1 MQISTTQRA
10 TETLA
15 SAVDSDPAAWVRACT
30 GNVEMAAR
38 AAELVYG
45 CFRTIA
51 SQQSALATRVMMLAT
66 NGAIG
71 GGTMARPMH
80 PAQATKL
87 SYQSCD
93 MVIGSLI
100 EALETVRQASL
111 GIQQLVLQETQKDPL
126 PR

>member
-1 MQISTTQRA
+1 MEIPA
-10 TETLA
+10 TRPSAETFSSIMA
-15 SAVDSDPAAWVRACT
+15 PDPATWIQACT

-51 SQQSALATRVMMLAT
+51 AQQAALANRVMRLAT
-66 NGAIG
+66 NGGA
-71 GGTMARPMH
+71 AHPVRP
-80 PAQATKL
+80 PATAL

-111 GIQQLVLQETQKDPL
+111 DIQRLMLPETD
-126 PR
+126 RCSGSNRN

>member
-1 MQISTTQRA
+1 MQISTTDPSPQTFTAVA
-10 TETLA
+10 TTN
-15 SAVDSDPAAWVRACT
+15 PAAWVQACT

-51 SQQSALATRVMMLAT
+51 AQQSALAARVMMLAT
-66 NGAIG
+66 NGMTGDGAVG
-71 GGTMARPMH
+71 RPMQ
-80 PAQATKL
+80 PTRL

-100 EALETVRQASL
+100 EALEAVRQASQE
-111 GIQQLVLQETQKDPL
+111 IQMLVLQQVREP
-126 PR
+126 PAGGRA